1 MILVPGFNRWPSFR
15 WITVVGTG
23 ISGVDLGIN
32 PNNSRDILRW
42 QLNMAPGSGLE
53 AHHDLP
59 ICANEPDLE
68 KEFLKRGID
77 PNKAEHGRPLPP
89 EKHKLIHGKDCTG
102 WPFRDPYRYQWV
114 AFFEENANA
123 GLDEIRA
130 FRDQLRQ
137 ITSVEFTSAD
147 ELPWVYTKPPQ

>member
-102 WPFRDPYRYQWV
+102 WGDYGDPYRYQWDM
-114 AFFEENANA
+114 FFQDPERVKNYQ
-123 GLDEIRA
+123 GITA

-137 ITSVEFTSAD
+137 ITSPEFKTAD
-147 ELPWVYTKPPQ
+147 ELSWPYPKP